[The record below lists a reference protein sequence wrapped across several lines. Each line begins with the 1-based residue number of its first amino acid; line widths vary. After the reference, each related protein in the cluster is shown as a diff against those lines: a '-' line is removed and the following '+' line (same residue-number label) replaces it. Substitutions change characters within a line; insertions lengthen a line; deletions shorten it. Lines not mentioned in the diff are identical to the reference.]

1 MFSKNTKEYM
11 MTNFGISKSNAS
23 DSFYEPRQGFEIKEM
38 VVVNNIE
45 IEGALRN
52 LFEFG
57 IKIVHIES
65 A

>member
-1 MFSKNTKEYM
+1 

-23 DSFYEPRQGFEIKEM
+23 DSFYEPRYGMEIKAM

-45 IEGALRN
+45 IECTLTN
-52 LFEFG
+52 YFDLG
-57 IKIVHIES
+57 IKIMNIES